1 MWRVTID
8 GRNVPGGQV
17 QIYRQLCRRMP
28 GGSWDLRLYGGNRSN
43 SRLGLP
49 RGARARMLA
58 EPLLLVDAPLASL
71 AALLASAGPRR
82 GRQLMRRRHWVY
94 LAAGSAGGAALTLR
108 LSIFVNT
115 PSGLRCSP

>member
-1 MWRVTID
+1 
-8 GRNVPGGQV
+8 
-17 QIYRQLCRRMP
+17 
-28 GGSWDLRLYGGNRSN
+28 
-43 SRLGLP
+43 
-49 RGARARMLA
+49 MLA